1 MSSRNGLVSWVL
13 AGCVSHNHIRSR
25 RALIIGYYI
34 IFGGENCVDV
44 TRSTLRRGQ
53 LFVITPK

>member
-1 MSSRNGLVSWVL
+1 
-13 AGCVSHNHIRSR
+13 VSHNHIRSR